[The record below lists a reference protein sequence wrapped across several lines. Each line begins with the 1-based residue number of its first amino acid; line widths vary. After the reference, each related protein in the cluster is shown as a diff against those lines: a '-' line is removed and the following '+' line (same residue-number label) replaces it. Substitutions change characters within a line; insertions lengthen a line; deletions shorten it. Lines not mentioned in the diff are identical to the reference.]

1 MGEAI
6 TRYRNTSYPVS
17 TLVAEIERG
26 AIALPELQR
35 PFVWSSTQ
43 VRNLFDSLYR
53 GFPVGQIMF
62 WETGANGQ
70 ARQVGMNGKT
80 AAPRL
85 MLVDGQQ
92 RLTGLYAVITGRAV
106 LNDEYRTQRIRLAF
120 RPRDGSFEVAT
131 SYTDRDPEYL
141 ADVTEL
147 LGPDTSTLRVVK
159 RFLARMEQT
168 HGALAEEDAEALAA
182 GLDRLSSLGQ
192 VSLSAV
198 ELDAAADEEEVA
210 DIFVRI
216 NSEGTS
222 LNQGDFLL
230 TLLSV
235 WLPERRRELDV
246 FARQARRPPEHKK
259 PSPFNHHFRPQPDL
273 LLRVAASVAFR
284 RGRLKTVYQL
294 LRGKDLES
302 GEIRDELRDERLAQL
317 ADAQDAVL
325 NVHNWHEFLRV
336 LETAGF
342 RSDSQISSEFA
353 VAGSYG
359 LWLIG
364 KQQHVPPRLA
374 ENVIARWFLMAQ
386 MTGRYSGSAE
396 TRMER
401 DLRLVSEPGGATGWV
416 DALERTLALE
426 MSEEFFAKRLPDD
439 LDARSW
445 RNRALAGY
453 DAALVILDAP
463 VLFSP
468 TNERVRARLDPSV
481 VSVRGVERHH
491 LYPRAHLSQLHGITG
506 QRLNSVAN
514 RPANAAWVDWIENIN
529 IAAAPPSVYWDAHT
543 QRLSHDQLEEQMRLH
558 ALPAGWQN
566 MAYDKFL
573 DARRALMAEVVGDA
587 YQRLVGQSPDDGA
600 TDPRHPA
607 PQSR

>member
-1 MGEAI
+1 MAQAI
-6 TRYRNTSYPVS
+6 TRYRDTSYPLS

-62 WETGANGQ
+62 WETGADGR
-70 ARQVGMNGKT
+70 ARQVGVGGKT
-80 AAPRL
+80 TAPRL

-92 RLTGLYAVITGRAV
+92 RLTGLYAVITGREV
-106 LNDEYRTQRIRLAF
+106 LDDEYRTRRIRLAF
-120 RPRDGSFEVAT
+120 RPRDGSFAVAT
-131 SYTDRDPEYL
+131 VATDRDPEYL
-141 ADVTEL
+141 DDVTEL
-147 LGPDTSTLRVVK
+147 LAPGASTLRVVQ
-159 RFLARMEQT
+159 RFLRRLDDAYDAVSEEEAD
-168 HGALAEEDAEALAA
+168 ALASS
-182 GLDRLSSLGQ
+182 LDRLSALGQ

-222 LNQGDFLL
+222 LDQGDFLL
-230 TLLSV
+230 TLMSV
-235 WLPERRRELDV
+235 WLPERRRELDE
-246 FARQARRPPEHKK
+246 FARHARITPEDGR

-294 LRGKDLES
+294 LRGKDLETS
-302 GEIRDELRDERLAQL
+302 EIRDELREQRLGELTA
-317 ADAQDAVL
+317 AQDDAL
-325 NVHNWHEFLRV
+325 NLHHWHEFLRA

-342 RSDSQISSEFA
+342 RSSRQIGSELA
-353 VAGSYG
+353 ISVAYA

-364 KQQHVPPRLA
+364 RQQQVPPRLA
-374 ENVIARWFLMAQ
+374 ENLIARWFLMSQ

-396 TRMER
+396 TRIEQ
-401 DLRLVSEPGGATGWV
+401 DLRLVTEAGGATGWV
-416 DALERTLALE
+416 EALEGTLSLE
-426 MSEEFFAKRLPDD
+426 MSEDFFAQRLPEA

-463 VLFSP
+463 ALFSP
-468 TNERVRARLDPSV
+468 TNERVRSRLDPSV

-491 LYPRAHLSQLHGITG
+491 LFPRTYLSRLYGVTG
-506 QRLNSVAN
+506 QRLNSIAN
-514 RPANAAWVDWIENIN
+514 RPANAAWVDWIENTDISG
-529 IAAAPPSVYWDAHT
+529 AAPAEYWEQHI
-543 QRLSHDQLEEQMRLH
+543 QRLNSDQVDEQMRLH
-558 ALPAGWQN
+558 ALPEGWHQ
-566 MAYDKFL
+566 MSYEKFL
-573 DARRALMAEVVGDA
+573 DARRPLIADVVRDA
-587 YQRLVGQSPDDGA
+587 YRKLVSQQPQ
-600 TDPRHPA
+600 P
-607 PQSR
+607 PQS